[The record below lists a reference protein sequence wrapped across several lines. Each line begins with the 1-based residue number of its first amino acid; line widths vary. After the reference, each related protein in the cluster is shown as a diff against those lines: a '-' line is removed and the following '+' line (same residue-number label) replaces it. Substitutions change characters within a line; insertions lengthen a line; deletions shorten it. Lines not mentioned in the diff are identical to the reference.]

1 MDFLSLKVFLIS
13 CWIFFEGDLWC
24 PLLSTIHPTVSRIQW
39 RSPGNSLWL
48 RLTGIGRSGGC
59 LPQSLLRSVI
69 WFPFSEDR
77 TEDQGRCS
85 VRSVVELDVA
95 PWLLTWS
102 VHCPDHCA
110 HLHSPASIS
119 SPTRFYFKA
128 LCTTWNC
135 INYWLACLL
144 PVSPS
149 TLQLLEDRH
158 CFCCKCTSSSVLRTE
173 YSI

>member
-110 HLHSPASIS
+110 HLHSLVPLSIYVGALDAVLCS
-119 SPTRFYFKA
+119 EHWGWGAFTTETMPVFKE
-128 LCTTWNC
+128 L
-135 INYWLACLL
+135 
-144 PVSPS
+144 
-149 TLQLLEDRH
+149 
-158 CFCCKCTSSSVLRTE
+158 
-173 YSI
+173 